1 MNWFKKALVWLGILA
16 EAAPA
21 LADAAAQVAP
31 LAGAGPKTQADIE
44 KARIAANAANT
55 LGQAAQ
61 KAADKLQQTEP
72 PRPTP

>member
-1 MNWFKKALVWLGILA
+1 MKWFRRILVYLGIVADAL
-16 EAAPA
+16 PD
-21 LADAAAQVAP
+21 LADAAAKVAP

-44 KARIAANAANT
+44 KAAIAAKAPQSV
-55 LGQAAQ
+55 GQAAQ